1 MIGGVP
7 PSDPVP
13 FVARQDQLDRF
24 AAAVERAREG
34 EPGILLVGGDAG
46 VGKTRM
52 LSQAART
59 AESAGARVVV
69 AHCVDLG
76 EVGIPYLPFAEAVD
90 QLARSSDAVRAV
102 VSDRP
107 ALARAL
113 GGTPPTTST
122 GDAGERGQVLEG
134 FAAALA
140 AGSSAEAPLVV
151 VVEDLHWADPSSR
164 DLVRFLVARLRSEHL
179 LLVMSY
185 RTDDMHRRHPVRALL
200 AELHRH
206 ARVEQAD
213 LRPFSPDELRDF
225 TTAVL
230 GHPMSDADLAEVE
243 RRSEG
248 NAYYAEELVEA
259 GALGGSMPWSLADVL
274 HARIEQLAPATQRLV
289 QVASV
294 SGRTVS
300 HELVSH
306 VFAATEGQQTADL
319 TASLREAVAHHVLEV
334 EGDTLAFRHALLAE
348 AVYGDLLPGERVS
361 LHRAYLTAFLA
372 RPDLGPA
379 AQAAHH
385 ALVAHELPQA
395 LALSHQAARAAGRVY
410 AHAEE
415 QRHLEQVLALWDAV
429 DGPGELV
436 GLDVVDVL
444 LETASAA
451 SLAGAPA
458 RALQLATDGVERAA
472 DDPVRQA
479 GLRHRLARYL
489 LAVDDVPAALD
500 QTGQALDVLGEGPA
514 THDLA
519 WTLAAHARSALN
531 DDLDD
536 LARES
541 AGRAVTLACELG
553 TPDVEADALTTLAV
567 LEVADVERSE
577 ELLLAARERAVAA
590 DDLVSELRCW
600 FNLASNRFYAGHLD
614 QAQAIVTDGTARA
627 AATGATWSVYGA
639 ELRYFGELVR
649 YLRGDLTPPS
659 TTGAPIPAG
668 ASPTHVAVRLYAALA
683 RGDAGVVDLGLSL
696 RPEWDRDQQV
706 ALVAGGCTVDALT
719 QDGRPEEAVDLAT
732 ELVAY
737 LSRTWSTH
745 FLGSIWLA
753 ALALAALSDQAAAA
767 RTAGRS
773 PAALVERGDQLRD
786 AAVTAAERGR
796 PRGGRLGPEGRAWLA
811 RVHAEHSRLTG
822 ENDPAL
828 WEAAA
833 RAFDFGYRYESARTR
848 WRWAE
853 ALLDH
858 DDREKARA
866 VAAEALDEAS
876 ATGAL
881 PLVEALHTLS
891 RRARLGLHGERAGT
905 GSVLTERET
914 AVLLLVAEGLSN
926 RQIGERLFI
935 STKTVSVHVSN
946 VLAKLGVS
954 GRAEAVSVAHRRG
967 LLGGDAGGG

>member
-1 MIGGVP
+1 MIGVVR

-13 FVARQDQLDRF
+13 FIARQDQLDTF
-24 AAAVERAREG
+24 AAAVERARAG
-34 EPGILLVGGDAG
+34 EPGVLLVGGDAG
-46 VGKTRM
+46 VGKTRV
-52 LSQAART
+52 LTQAAQA
-59 AESAGARVVV
+59 AESAGAHVVV

-76 EVGIPYLPFAEAVD
+76 EVGIPYLPFAEAVAR
-90 QLARSSDAVRAV
+90 LAGSSEAVRAV
-102 VSDRP
+102 VADRP
-107 ALARAL
+107 ALARAV
-113 GGTPPTTST
+113 GGTPPAPSAR
-122 GDAGERGQVLEG
+122 DAGERGQVLEG

-140 AGSSAEAPLVV
+140 ASGSAEAPLVV
-151 VVEDLHWADPSSR
+151 MVEDLHWADPSSR

-185 RTDDMHRRHPVRALL
+185 RTDDMHRRHPVRSLL

-230 GHPMSDADLAEVE
+230 GHPMSDADLAEVA

-248 NAYYAEELVEA
+248 NAYFAEELVEA
-259 GALGGSMPWSLADVL
+259 GTLGGSLPWSLADVL
-274 HARIEQLAPATQRLV
+274 HARIEQLAPATQHLV

-300 HELVSH
+300 HDLVSQ
-306 VFAATEGQQTADL
+306 VVTATQGALAADL
-319 TASLREAVAHHVLEV
+319 SASLRDAVAHHVLV
-334 EGDTLAFRHALLAE
+334 VDGDTVAFRHALLAE
-348 AVYGDLLPGERVS
+348 AVYGDLLPGERVA
-361 LHRAYLTAFLA
+361 LHRAYLAAFLA

-379 AQAAHH
+379 TQAAHH
-385 ALVAHELPQA
+385 ALVAHDLPQA
-395 LALSHQAARAAGRVY
+395 LALSHRAARAAGAVY

-415 QRHLEQVLALWDAV
+415 QRHLEQVLALWEAV
-429 DGPGELV
+429 DGPETLV
-436 GLDVVDVL
+436 GHDVVDLL

-458 RALQLATDGVERAA
+458 RALQLATDGVDRAA
-472 DDPVRQA
+472 DDPDRQA

-489 LAVDDVPAALD
+489 LAVDDVAAALD
-500 QTGQALDVLGEGPA
+500 QTSRALCVLGSGPA

-519 WTLAAHARSALN
+519 WTLAAHARCAIS
-531 DDLDD
+531 DDRDD

-541 AGRAVTLACELG
+541 AERAVALARELG

-577 ELLLAARERAVAA
+577 ALLLAARDQALAA

-614 QAQAIVTDGTARA
+614 QAQAMVVDGAARA

-639 ELRYFGELVR
+639 ELRYLGEVVR
-649 YLRGDLTPPS
+649 YLRGDLAPPS
-659 TTGAPIPAG
+659 TTGDPAPAG

-696 RPEWDRDQQV
+696 RSEWDRDQQV

-719 QDGRPEEAVDLAT
+719 QEGRPDEAVALAT
-732 ELVAY
+732 ELVAH
-737 LSRTWSTH
+737 LSRTWSRH

-753 ALALAALSDQAAAA
+753 ALALAALCDQAAAA
-767 RTAGRS
+767 RLAGQS
-773 PAALVERGDQLRD
+773 TAALVERGTALRS
-786 AAVTAAERGR
+786 AAVTAAQRGR
-796 PRGGRLGPEGRAWLA
+796 PRGGRLGPEGVAWLQ
-811 RVHAEHSRLTG
+811 RVHAEHSRLCG
-822 ENDPAL
+822 ENDPEL
-828 WEAAA
+828 WRAAA
-833 RAFDFGYRYESARTR
+833 EAFDFGYRYEVARTR

-858 DDREKARA
+858 DDRASARA
-866 VAAEALDEAS
+866 VAAEALEVAS
-876 ATGAL
+876 STGAL
-881 PLVEALHTLS
+881 PLVEALQSLS

-914 AVLLLVAEGLSN
+914 AVLLLVADGLSN

-946 VLAKLGVS
+946 VLSKLRVS

-967 LLGGDAGGG
+967 LLGEASGSA